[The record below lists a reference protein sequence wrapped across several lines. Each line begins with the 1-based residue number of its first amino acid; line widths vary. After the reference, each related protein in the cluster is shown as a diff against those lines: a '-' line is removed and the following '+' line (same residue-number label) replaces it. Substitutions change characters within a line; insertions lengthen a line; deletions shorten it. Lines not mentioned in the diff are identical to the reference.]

1 MARKRNIFKKLLG
14 LFCICIVIAI
24 LVIFYLSKDLPNP
37 NELGNKVV
45 SQSVKIYDRTGT
57 TLLYNAGEV
66 ENRHIVPLNTIP
78 QVVRWATLAAEDD
91 DFYKHGPIDIK
102 SIARAIYTNILHM
115 GKTQGASTITQQLA
129 RNAFLTRTKT
139 YARKIKEIIL
149 AFYLENQYSKDQILE
164 FYLNQVPY
172 GYNAYGVESAS
183 QLYFNKPIQDVDIA
197 EAAYLASLLKSPSY
211 LSPFG
216 PNKNKLDDRK
226 NWVIDRMSNLGYIT
240 KQEADKAKKEKV
252 VFVAK
257 NIRMIA
263 PHFVNFI
270 EQELV
275 AKYGEEAIQS
285 GGLTVIS
292 TLDLDLQAKAEEV
305 VKKYADLN
313 ERDYKV
319 KNMALLSEDPKTG
332 QILAMVG
339 SRDFFNLEN
348 EGNFNAV
355 FGLRQPGSSF
365 KPFAY
370 LTLFKKG
377 YTDNTILFDL
387 PTNFS
392 TDPQNPYTPKNY
404 DKKFRGP
411 INLRNSLAQSLNIPS
426 VKVLYLAGITDTINT
441 AKSFGITTL
450 TQDANYYGLPLVLG
464 GGAVNLY
471 EMVGGY
477 AAFSQE
483 GIYHK
488 QSYILKVIDRD
499 NKILEEYKDKSN
511 PVCDAEPVR
520 LLNDILADNLARA
533 PLYSGGIN
541 NPLFFGDNI
550 PVAAKTGT
558 SQDSRDAW
566 IFGYTPNIVTG
577 VWVGNNDY
585 SPIYQGSVTGGLVAA
600 PAWHEFMQYAITKNS
615 NIEYF
620 TKPQITAISKPMLN
634 GQYINSI
641 GGSLQIHSILFY
653 IDKNNPLGPIPRNP
667 ANDSQF
673 YNWEGPVIA
682 WAQNN
687 IQDFNTVY
695 NKPMSLDVYDV
706 DYGSN
711 VSTSP
716 TNTTSYSKELQ
727 MKFLNVQNGQIWNN
741 DTQLQVQVTG
751 GTDLIK
757 QSVYLNNQYI
767 GEMNL
772 ISQNQDTKI
781 YGIMIYYN
789 TLQPQNEIRV
799 HLQDSALDIIEDAIT
814 IYK

>member
-1 MARKRNIFKKLLG
+1 
-14 LFCICIVIAI
+14 
-24 LVIFYLSKDLPNP
+24 
-37 NELGNKVV
+37 
-45 SQSVKIYDRTGT
+45 
-57 TLLYNAGEV
+57 
-66 ENRHIVPLNTIP
+66 
-78 QVVRWATLAAEDD
+78 
-91 DFYKHGPIDIK
+91 
-102 SIARAIYTNILHM
+102 
-115 GKTQGASTITQQLA
+115 
-129 RNAFLTRTKT
+129 
-139 YARKIKEIIL
+139 
-149 AFYLENQYSKDQILE
+149 
-164 FYLNQVPY
+164 
-172 GYNAYGVESAS
+172 
-183 QLYFNKPIQDVDIA
+183 
-197 EAAYLASLLKSPSY
+197 
-211 LSPFG
+211 
-216 PNKNKLDDRK
+216 
-226 NWVIDRMSNLGYIT
+226 
-240 KQEADKAKKEKV
+240 
-252 VFVAK
+252 
-257 NIRMIA
+257 MIA

-558 SQDSRDAW
+558 SQDSRDA
-566 IFGYTPNIVTG
+566 
-577 VWVGNNDY
+577 
-585 SPIYQGSVTGGLVAA
+585 
-600 PAWHEFMQYAITKNS
+600 
-615 NIEYF
+615 
-620 TKPQITAISKPMLN
+620 
-634 GQYINSI
+634 
-641 GGSLQIHSILFY
+641 
-653 IDKNNPLGPIPRNP
+653 
-667 ANDSQF
+667 
-673 YNWEGPVIA
+673 
-682 WAQNN
+682 
-687 IQDFNTVY
+687 
-695 NKPMSLDVYDV
+695 
-706 DYGSN
+706 
-711 VSTSP
+711 
-716 TNTTSYSKELQ
+716 
-727 MKFLNVQNGQIWNN
+727 
-741 DTQLQVQVTG
+741 
-751 GTDLIK
+751 
-757 QSVYLNNQYI
+757 
-767 GEMNL
+767 
-772 ISQNQDTKI
+772 
-781 YGIMIYYN
+781 
-789 TLQPQNEIRV
+789 
-799 HLQDSALDIIEDAIT
+799 
-814 IYK
+814 